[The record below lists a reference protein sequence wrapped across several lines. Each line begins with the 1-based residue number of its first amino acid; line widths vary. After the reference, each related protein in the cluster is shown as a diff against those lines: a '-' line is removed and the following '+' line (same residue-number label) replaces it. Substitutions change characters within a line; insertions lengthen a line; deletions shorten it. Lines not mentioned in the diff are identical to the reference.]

1 MMRRRLLFGSSVSN
15 NYWQGDPFE
24 FVDLGLPS
32 GTLWMKFDLGTPGG
46 KNAMFTG
53 YGQIGSA
60 EIYPITITKN
70 SDGAGIEN
78 IDHQF
83 SWSTSVVNGNNSEM
97 NEEVITN
104 WISEHTTNNILNLDV
119 DTVYLNSNGIA
130 RMPTKDEIQE
140 LLDYTDLVFPS
151 ERNYGLTDYPVSKNG
166 SNGFFKFA
174 NKSDRSKF
182 IFVNLGS
189 CCTEYDTPS
198 YSSMTFGFA
207 AIPSSEFASSS
218 STHAL
223 YGYNNNI
230 FGDGGMVD
238 EVELNNGYRFRGVKV

>member
-1 MMRRRLLFGSSVSN
+1 MMRRRLLFESSVS

-32 GTLWMKFDLGTPGG
+32 GNLWMKFDLGTPGG
-46 KNAMFTG
+46 KFAMNAG
-53 YGQIGSA
+53 YGQIGSS

-70 SDGAGIEN
+70 SNDNYIEN
-78 IDHQF
+78 IAHQF

-97 NEEVITN
+97 NEEAITN

-151 ERNYGLTDYPVSKNG
+151 EQNYGLTFFDHNG
-166 SNGFFKFA
+166 EYGFFKFV
-174 NKSDRSKF
+174 NKSDSSKF
-182 IFVNLGS
+182 ILVDLGS
-189 CCTEYDTPS
+189 VATIYDDPS
-198 YSSMTFGFA
+198 YSSMTYGFA

-230 FGDGGMVD
+230 FGDGGMED
-238 EVELNNGYRFRGVKV
+238 EVELNYGYRFRGVKV

>member
-1 MMRRRLLFGSSVSN
+1 MMRRRLLFGSSTSS

-32 GTLWMKFDLGTPGG
+32 GNLWMKFDLGTPGG
-46 KNAMFTG
+46 KYAMCTG
-53 YGQIGSA
+53 YGQIGSS
-60 EIYPITITKN
+60 EIYPVTITKN
-70 SDGAGIEN
+70 SYGNDTET

-97 NEEVITN
+97 NEESITN

-119 DTVYLNSNGIA
+119 DPVYLNSNGIA

-151 ERNYGLTDYPVSKNG
+151 EQNYGLTFINHNG
-166 SNGFFKFA
+166 STGFFKFV
-174 NKSDRSKF
+174 NKSDSSKF

-189 CCTEYDTPS
+189 CCSYGEPA
-198 YSSMTFGFA
+198 YSSMTYGFA
-207 AIPSSEFASSS
+207 AIPSGEFDSSS

-230 FGDGGMVD
+230 FGDGGMVN
-238 EVELNNGYRFRGVKV
+238 EVKLNCGYRFRGVKV

>member
-1 MMRRRLLFGSSVSN
+1 MMRRRLLFGSAISN

-46 KNAMFTG
+46 KFAMNAG

-60 EIYPITITKN
+60 EIYPITITKDSN
-70 SDGAGIEN
+70 GDYQEN

-97 NEEVITN
+97 NEEAITN

-119 DTVYLNSNGIA
+119 DPVYLNSNGIA

-151 ERNYGLTDYPVSKNG
+151 EKNYGLTFIPHNG
-166 SNGFFKFA
+166 RYGFFQFV
-174 NKSDRSKF
+174 NKSDSSKF

-189 CCTEYDTPS
+189 RCSRSGTPS
-198 YSSMTFGFA
+198 YSSMTYGFA

-238 EVELNNGYRFRGVKV
+238 EVELDSGYRFRGVKV